1 MTTSP
6 FKHPLFLDRYGLSAP
21 MKTQLV
27 TRKELHEHE
36 DFIRENKRKREEFIA
51 KPAKDKLRFV
61 ENFLFELGALN
72 IDAERKLDTVKWFI
86 FGGFGH
92 ENSRLFRWHRFS
104 DKDRLIGDFLKLL
117 QPEGSSLSDD
127 EKRFFHVLFCDDP
140 SNLRELS
147 DSLSRVDFS
156 DSEEKF
162 AKYIRLI
169 PEDCLRKLVSDD
181 SQKQL
186 PEKFTQFLAK
196 KSNSVFASGF
206 VRAKLVNSLLSC
218 NNHYKRSVKKWFE
231 QTDLKEEMLRHLDLD
246 RWVKD
251 DILRK
256 QLLSWVEEEAD
267 FDSVCV
273 LINRLS
279 ESLYTEEAG
288 KLVRDLKKKFLTQ
301 FLEKQEKNIS
311 LVERVLRSTDLNLTA
326 LEKYQVIYRNR
337 NYWGGM
343 VSGVT
348 ELSPIMKDVEAVIH
362 AAPDARIFSCD
373 SPKLKMAFAQAD
385 ARRSLYRSV
394 LSISRLVAMAL
405 CTANLFA
412 GVALF
417 SAFSGA
423 NLLRNWHRQTAW
435 DDIVSRKSGPEEVEP
450 SFWQKICPR
459 AAFDDVFFVNVALI
473 IGVAYLAGVL
483 PLSILCCQLF
493 AYSVVLTKHAVDLQM
508 FKIEGSSS
516 KVTEKTFSAEFSGQ
530 ELGLVHPNARL
541 DGASHYNSLEI

>member
-1 MTTSP
+1 
-6 FKHPLFLDRYGLSAP
+6 

-27 TRKELHEHE
+27 SRKELHEHE
-36 DFIRENKRKREEFIA
+36 DFIRENIRKREEFIA
-51 KPAKDKLRFV
+51 KAKDKFGFV
-61 ENFLFELGALN
+61 EEFLYELGARK

-104 DKDRLIGDFLKLL
+104 DKDSIKAKFLELL
-117 QPEGSSLSDD
+117 QSESNPLSGD
-127 EKRFFHVLFCDDP
+127 EKCFFNVLFCDDP
-140 SNLRELS
+140 SRLEELNH
-147 DSLSRVDFS
+147 SLSQVDFGEGEEKEKE
-156 DSEEKF
+156 EEKF

-169 PEDCLRKLVSDD
+169 PEDCLHGLVSGK
-181 SQKQL
+181 SPEQL
-186 PEKFTQFLAK
+186 REKFTRFLEN
-196 KSNSVFASGF
+196 KSNSIFASGF
-206 VRAKLVNSLLSC
+206 VRAKLINSLLSC
-218 NNHYKRSVKKWFE
+218 SDHYKRHVNEWFG
-231 QTDLKEEMLRHLDLD
+231 QTDLKEEMIRHLDLD

-251 DILRK
+251 DILRN
-256 QLLSWVEEEAD
+256 QLLSWADGEAD

-279 ESLYTEEAG
+279 DSLYTAEAG
-288 KLVRDLKKKFLTQ
+288 KLIRDLKKKFLTQ

-311 LVERVLRSTDLNLTA
+311 LVERVLRSTDLNLTP

-337 NYWGGM
+337 NYWGAM
-343 VSGVT
+343 VSSVT

-362 AAPDARIFSCD
+362 AAPDARIFSCRL
-373 SPKLKMAFAQAD
+373 SKLKMAFAQAD

-394 LSISRLVAMAL
+394 FSISRLVAMAL

-423 NLLRNWHRQTAW
+423 HLLRNWHRKTAW

-450 SFWQKICPR
+450 SFWQRICPR

-473 IGVAYLAGVL
+473 IGVAYLAGLL
-483 PLSILCCQLF
+483 PLSMLCCQLF
-493 AYSVVLTKHAVDLQM
+493 AYSVVLTKHAIDLQM

-516 KVTEKTFSAEFSGQ
+516 KFTEKTFSAEFSSQ
-530 ELGLVHPNARL
+530 ELGLVHQNAQL
-541 DGASHYNSLEI
+541 DRASHYNSLEI